1 MVVAVSA
8 ARKEGSSGARR
19 SKRALNDYA
28 AEVGERII
36 QARKELPSG
45 RITQEELAEL
55 AGVSQ
60 RSMQAY
66 ETGEVIPYR
75 KMREIADVLGVS
87 TSWLLHGEEENA
99 DGEIEGLRKQV
110 EELTK
115 LVRSMSRKLGK
126 DPG

>member
-1 MVVAVSA
+1 MVVAVTA
-8 ARKEGSSGARR
+8 ARPERPSGARR
-19 SKRALNDYA
+19 SKRALNDYS

-36 QARKELPSG
+36 QARKQLETGAL
-45 RITQEELAEL
+45 TQEELAEL

-87 TSWLLHGEEENA
+87 TSWLLHGEEENT
-99 DGEIEGLRKQV
+99 DSEIEQLERKIDD
-110 EELTK
+110 LTK
-115 LVRSMSRKLGK
+115 LVRSLARKIQH
-126 DPG
+126 

>member
-1 MVVAVSA
+1 MVVTVTA
-8 ARKEGSSGARR
+8 ARPRRESASGARR

-28 AEVGERII
+28 AEVGERIV
-36 QARKELPSG
+36 QARKQLETGAL
-45 RITQEELAEL
+45 TQEELAEL

-87 TSWLLHGEEENA
+87 TSWLLHGEEENV
-99 DGEIEGLRKQV
+99 DSEIEALERKIDD
-110 EELTK
+110 LSK
-115 LVRSMSRKLGK
+115 LVRSLARKIQN
-126 DPG
+126 